1 VRCKHTST
9 APGGSW
15 LFSGR
20 IALGSSPVAAMSRA
34 LVTQQTKRTVTM
46 ILVSCPLSS
55 GPEVATRRYQACCGA
70 ERGQRHG
77 AKRPRKIATQ
87 SEVSGTV
94 AAVDCPPD
102 IERAPGPELT

>member
-1 VRCKHTST
+1 MRCKHTST
-9 APGGSW
+9 ARGGSW

-46 ILVSCPLSS
+46 ILFSCPLSS
-55 GPEVATRRYQACCGA
+55 GPEVATRRYQARCGTDKVRNSKLSA
-70 ERGQRHG
+70 RG
-77 AKRPRKIATQ
+77 Q

-94 AAVDCPPD
+94 AAVD
-102 IERAPGPELT
+102 